1 MKDLTTQIKYKQEIF
16 FFPACFVFSLA
27 YYFMPLVLFLLISLK
42 KAVLV
47 AAVKEQKVRRAV
59 FIRME
64 NWTAHSLNNC
74 LLLACLKKNERLKG
88 NWGMVSALTLPPIS
102 FGDE

>member
-1 MKDLTTQIKYKQEIF
+1 MVSAPTLTSNFLHLETSERLNHPNKVQTRDF

-59 FIRME
+59 FIRIE
-64 NWTAHSLNNC
+64 NWTAHSL
-74 LLLACLKKNERLKG
+74 
-88 NWGMVSALTLPPIS
+88 T
-102 FGDE
+102 